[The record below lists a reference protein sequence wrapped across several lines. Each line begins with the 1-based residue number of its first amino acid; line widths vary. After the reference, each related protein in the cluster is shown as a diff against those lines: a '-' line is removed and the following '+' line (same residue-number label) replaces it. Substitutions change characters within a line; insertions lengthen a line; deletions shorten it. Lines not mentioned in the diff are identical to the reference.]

1 MRYAVIVAVC
11 FFALLSCSDE
21 ENNIT
26 ETNERV
32 VPVDT
37 LVIAMQIGTDYG
49 DSTNTFGMITD
60 AAIDNNGNIL
70 ILDRMA
76 ANLKMYDSLG
86 EFVRNVTR
94 DGNGP
99 GELVLPWDMF
109 LFGDGR
115 LMVLDPGKQGF
126 IVFDD
131 SLRFIEELQL
141 WQQNQPF
148 QSCAVS
154 DSQFASFKANLD
166 ITESEVVIHRMV
178 ALYTYAQ
185 ENYDLLLWQDSLF
198 FSREDVRNDRSLLYN
213 NLEEPITICSDG
225 SGIVYFSLKN
235 GEEYSVTGWNT
246 EGTEVLN
253 ISRDLPLVKK
263 TMEEMKAESTYVT
276 SYWASRG
283 SVGPEWEFQP
293 EPFKDMV
300 IYINIGPDGNLWVR
314 RGTTETPFFDIFDP
328 TNGEL
333 LRQAIFIDD
342 GYSWK
347 FEVSRNG
354 ILAWEEDPEEF
365 YQILYQIQ

>member
-1 MRYAVIVAVC
+1 MKYTVIVAVC
-11 FFALLSCSDE
+11 FFALFSCGYE
-21 ENNIT
+21 ENNII

-37 LVIAMQIGTDYG
+37 LSIVMQIGNEYG

-70 ILDRMA
+70 VLDRMA
-76 ANLKMYDSLG
+76 ANLKMYDSQG
-86 EFVRNVTR
+86 EFVKNVAR

-109 LFGDGR
+109 LFADGR
-115 LMVLDPGKQGF
+115 LMILDPGKQGF
-126 IVFDD
+126 IVFGD

-154 DSQFASFKANLD
+154 DSQFASFKAKLD
-166 ITESEVVIHRMV
+166 VTESEVVIHRMV

-198 FSREDVRNDRSLLYN
+198 LPREDVRNDRSLLYN

-253 ISRDLPLVKK
+253 ISRNLPLVEK

-283 SVGPEWEFQP
+283 SVGLEWEFQP

-300 IYINIGPDGNLWVR
+300 TYINIGFDGNLWVR

-328 TNGEL
+328 TDGEL
-333 LRQAIFIDD
+333 LRHAVFIDD
-342 GYSWK
+342 SYSWK
-347 FEVSRNG
+347 FEITRNG
-354 ILAWEEDPEEF
+354 ILAWEEDPEDC
-365 YQILYQIQ
+365 YQVLYRIQ

>member
-1 MRYAVIVAVC
+1 MRYTVIVAVC
-11 FFALLSCSDE
+11 FFALFSCGDE
-21 ENNIT
+21 ENSVT
-26 ETNERV
+26 KTNERV

-49 DSTNTFGMITD
+49 DSTNTFGMISD

-70 ILDRMA
+70 VLDRMVA
-76 ANLKMYDSLG
+76 DIKMYDNQG
-86 EFVRNVTR
+86 EYVKNVTR
-94 DGNGP
+94 RGNGP

-109 LFGDGR
+109 IFGDGR

-141 WQQNQPF
+141 WQQNPPF

-154 DSQFASFKANLD
+154 DNQFASFKANLD
-166 ITESEVVIHRMV
+166 ITETEVIIHRMV

-185 ENYDLLLWQDSLF
+185 ENYDLLLWQDSLCLL
-198 FSREDVRNDRSLLYN
+198 REDVRNDRSLLYN
-213 NLEEPITICSDG
+213 NLEKPVAICSDG
-225 SGIVYFSLKN
+225 LGIVYFSLRN
-235 GEEYSVTGWNT
+235 GDEYSVTGWDI
-246 EGTEVLN
+246 EGAEMLD
-253 ISRDLPLVKK
+253 ISLDLPHVEK

-276 SYWASRG
+276 SYVASRG
-283 SVGPEWEFQP
+283 NVGPQYEFRP
-293 EPFKDMV
+293 DPLKDMV
-300 IYINIGPDGNLWVR
+300 VNINIGPNGNLWVR
-314 RGTTETPFFDIFDP
+314 RGTTLMPFFDIFDP

-342 GYSWK
+342 GYSWI

-354 ILAWEEDPEEF
+354 ILAWEEDPEEC
-365 YQILYQIQ
+365 YQILYQIH